1 MVQGL
6 MTTYMPLPVQLSHG
20 KGAIVWDKEGNEY
33 IDALGGIA
41 VCALGHDYPEVTTV
55 IQQQAAKLLHTSNLF
70 EIEYQINLA
79 KKLTKV
85 SGMDALYC
93 GNSGAEA
100 NEAAFK
106 LCRLYGHQKNID
118 IPHIV
123 VMEKAFHGRTLG
135 CLSAS
140 GSHKVQAGFE
150 PLVQG
155 FVRCPYNDLNAL
167 ETILKNDHTIVAVML
182 EPIQGEGGII
192 VPDDGYLAGVRSL
205 CDAHECLMVLDEIQT
220 GVGRTGSFYNYQ
232 QANILPD
239 IVTSAKALGNGIPI
253 GACLTHGVASDLFK
267 PGNHGSTFGGNPL
280 STRVACTV
288 IDTII
293 KHKLAQKAQ
302 KMGQKIM
309 TRLQQELS
317 DNPHVKGIRGKG
329 LMIGVELDKP
339 CRDILNIGL
348 EQGILFNV
356 TANSVLRLV
365 PPYII
370 TEEQAEAIS
379 IRLINCIHHYYGD

>member
-6 MTTYMPLPVQLSHG
+6 MTTYAPLPIQLSHG
-20 KGAIVWDKEGNEY
+20 QGALVWDKEGNEY

-70 EIEYQINLA
+70 EIEHQINLA

-100 NEAAFK
+100 NEAAIK
-106 LCRLYGHQKNID
+106 LCRLYGHKKNIHV
-118 IPHIV
+118 PHIV
-123 VMEKAFHGRTLG
+123 VMEKAFHGRTLA

-150 PLVQG
+150 PLVKG
-155 FVRCPYNDLNAL
+155 FVRCPYDDLNAL
-167 ETILKNDHTIVAVML
+167 ETILKNDHNVVAVML

-192 VPDDGYLAGVRSL
+192 VPSDGYLAGIRSL
-205 CDAHECLMVLDEIQT
+205 CDQHECLMVLDEVQT

-232 QANILPD
+232 QANITPD

-253 GACLTHGVASDLFK
+253 GVCLTHGIASDLFK

-280 STRVACTV
+280 ATRVACTV
-288 IDTII
+288 VDII
-293 KHKLAQKAQ
+293 TKNKLAQRAE
-302 KMGQKIM
+302 KMGDKIK
-309 TRLQQELS
+309 TYLQDALA
-317 DNPHVKGIRGKG
+317 NNTHVKGIRGKG

-339 CRDILNIGL
+339 CRDILTIGL
-348 EQGILFNV
+348 HHGLLFSV
-356 TANSVLRLV
+356 TADSVLRLL

-370 TEEQAEAIS
+370 TDEQADAIGQ
-379 IRLINCIHHYYGD
+379 RLVHCINHYYE